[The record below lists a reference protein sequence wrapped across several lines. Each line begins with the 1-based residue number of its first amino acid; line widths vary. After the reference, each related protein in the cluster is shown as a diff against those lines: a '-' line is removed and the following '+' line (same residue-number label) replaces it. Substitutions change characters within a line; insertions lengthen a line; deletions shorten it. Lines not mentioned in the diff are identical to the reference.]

1 MWKHSSFIRQAH
13 AEIDFKEEW
22 KTMNKPLTINL
33 LIEREGKTEPFAGF
47 TENET
52 AAIGERLSRTMS
64 RFYTNH
70 ANELKNEEF

>member
-1 MWKHSSFIRQAH
+1 
-13 AEIDFKEEW
+13 
-22 KTMNKPLTINL
+22 MNKPLTINL

-52 AAIGERLSRTMS
+52 ATIGERLSRAMS

-70 ANELKNEEF
+70 ANELKNEEL